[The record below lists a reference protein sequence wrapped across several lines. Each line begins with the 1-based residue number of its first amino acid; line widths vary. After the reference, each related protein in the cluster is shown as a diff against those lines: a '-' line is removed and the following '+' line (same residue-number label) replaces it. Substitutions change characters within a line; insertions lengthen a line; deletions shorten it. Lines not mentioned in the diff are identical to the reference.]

1 MLLFEKLP
9 TANLKN
15 CQLIPST
22 LFFLLLNP
30 PMSLVV
36 VYNLNEYLE
45 GIYLPDA
52 FLVSLDREGKL
63 MHIQQRATVQ
73 TVAARNFPTDAQR
86 DKLLRLVEDLQPKS
100 LEVKYNTSKKPLA
113 LDALLQNEV
122 LRPSI
127 LQFVHRKMD
136 ELLSAIVQHNL
147 PLTKGLDRRVL
158 VKDFLLKLSDEELQ
172 PFLLFQR
179 TETSIRYRLELAS
192 EQERFSANAR
202 DIQPIT
208 NHPAWVTVDW
218 QLYRIADLNGNLVKP
233 FQKKEVVVIPRPS
246 VKTYFERFILKI
258 AEKVDIEAQ
267 GFDLVQHQDL
277 QSCRLEAIPNLF
289 GNNWVLKVEMVYP
302 RFTFLWNYKKQTR
315 TALEFKGEED
325 IRVIQVRRDA
335 AQEAS
340 RIEQLQGFGLQN
352 TSGSYF
358 QLLESEPNTDPFRL
372 LSWLSQQRPAL
383 EQAGFVVVAPRV
395 EDKTIT
401 LSEGLIEL
409 RTEARNDWFDIHG
422 MVKIG
427 DLDIPF
433 LAIARYIREQNR
445 FFPLPD
451 GTFFLIPAEWMARYQ
466 HLSQFAKKDGE
477 SLRLAKSQYTLLND
491 LDFLQ
496 APEMPAEVDHDE
508 HFEVSPLL
516 RATLRPYQTEGVRWL
531 VQLYHNGLGACLAD
545 DMGLGK
551 TLQTIAVLLFAKA
564 QKPKAEA
571 AQATQLAL
579 FQAPADADFLNPLH
593 AIIVLPASL
602 VFNWRQELAKFA
614 PSLSVYEHTGPR
626 RHKDIRL
633 LTRFDVL
640 LTTYQ
645 TALKDVAL
653 LKQIEYTYIVLDESQ
668 YIKNRESK
676 IFKAINS
683 LPAQH
688 RLSLSGTPIENSLS
702 DLWSQMEFANPGLLG
717 SYGFFQRSFMAPIEK
732 EQDEVQ
738 KERLR
743 TMVQPYMLRRTKEA
757 VAQDLPAL
765 STQLFYTEMTEAQ
778 RKLYE
783 KEKSAARNFLL
794 ENFQQGN
801 EQYRIM
807 VLQALTK
814 LRQMVNHP
822 RLVAPEYEDDSGK
835 FRDVLER
842 LEEVR
847 KGGHKALVF
856 SSFVQYLQLFRSELE
871 ANGHRLAWLTGEQSS
886 KERAAAV
893 AQFQS
898 DPDTQFFLLS
908 IKAGGAGLNL
918 TAADYVFIL
927 DPWWNPATEAQAIAR
942 AHRIGQ
948 DKNVFAVKFITRNSI
963 EEKILKLQERKAQL
977 AEDIVE
983 NAGRIAFS
991 RSELEGL
998 LD

>member
-1 MLLFEKLP
+1 M
-9 TANLKN
+9 
-15 CQLIPST
+15 ST
-22 LFFLLLNP
+22 
-30 PMSLVV
+30 VV
-36 VYNLNEYLE
+36 VYNLNQFSE

-52 FLVSLDREGKL
+52 LLVTADRDGRL
-63 MHIQQRATVQ
+63 THIKQRATPQ
-73 TVAARNFPTDAQR
+73 TVAALDFPKDPLR
-86 DKLLRLVEDLQPKS
+86 DKLLRIVEDLQPKA
-100 LEVKYNTSKKPLA
+100 LEDKYNAGRKKPLSLA
-113 LDALLQNEV
+113 QLLETDDIKSV
-122 LRPSI
+122 I
-127 LQFVHRKMD
+127 LNAVHRKMD
-136 ELLSAIVQHNL
+136 EWLGLIVQHRL
-147 PLTKGLDRRVL
+147 PLTKDVDRRGL
-158 VKDFLLKLSDEELQ
+158 VKDFLLELSDEELQ

-179 TETSIRYRLELAS
+179 TETSIRYRLEFVG
-192 EQERFSANAR
+192 EQGRFNANAR
-202 DIQPIT
+202 NIEPIT

-218 QLYRIADLNGNLVKP
+218 RLCRIAHLNGNLVKP

-267 GFDLVQHQDL
+267 GFEVVQHTEL
-277 QSCRLEAIPNLF
+277 QGCHIEPVQNVF
-289 GNNWVLKVEMVYP
+289 GGDWVLKVEMVYS
-302 RFTFLWNYKKQTR
+302 RAVFLWSHKKQSK

-325 IRVIQVRRDA
+325 IRVITVRRDQA
-335 AQEAS
+335 AEAAF
-340 RIEQLQGFGLQN
+340 IEKLRGFGLEN
-352 TSGSYF
+352 ASGSAF
-358 QLLESEPNTDPFRL
+358 QLTEKAPTVDPYHL
-372 LSWLSQQRPAL
+372 LGWLGQQRREL
-383 EQAGFVVVAPRV
+383 EAAGFTLTLPKV
-395 EDKTIT
+395 EDKTIA
-401 LSEGLIEL
+401 LSAATVEL
-409 RTEARNDWFDIHG
+409 RTESRNDWFDIHG
-422 MVKIG
+422 MVRVG
-427 DLDIPF
+427 ELEVPF

-451 GTFFLIPAEWMARYQ
+451 GNFFLIPAEWMARYQ

-477 SLRLAKSQYTLLND
+477 GLRLAKSQYTLLSD
-491 LDFLQ
+491 LEFLEPPKTLVDAQ
-496 APEMPAEVDHDE
+496 APED
-508 HFEVSPLL
+508 FRISPLL
-516 RATLRPYQTEGVRWL
+516 RAELRPYQTDGVRWL

-551 TLQTIAVLLFAKA
+551 TLQTIALLLYAKA
-564 QKPKAEA
+564 EKPKTETV
-571 AQATQLAL
+571 QASQLNL
-579 FQAPADADFLNPLH
+579 FQPASDTGFLNPLH
-593 AIIVLPASL
+593 ALIVLPASL

-614 PSLSVYEHTGPR
+614 PSLTVYEHTGPK

-633 LTRFDVL
+633 ISRFDVV

-645 TALKDVAL
+645 TALKDLEL
-653 LKQIEYTYIVLDESQ
+653 LRQIEYTYVVLDESQ

-676 IFKAINS
+676 VFKALNNLES
-683 LPAQH
+683 EH

-717 SYGFFQRSFMAPIEK
+717 SYGFFQRSFITPIEK
-732 EQDEVQ
+732 GQDEVQ
-738 KERLR
+738 KELLR
-743 TMVQPYMLRRTKEA
+743 TMVQPYLLRRTKEA
-757 VAQDLPAL
+757 VAQDLPPL

-794 ENFQQGN
+794 ENFQPGN

-822 RLVAPEYEDDSGK
+822 RLVLPDYDDDSGK

-847 KGGHKALVF
+847 KGGHKVLVF
-856 SSFVQYLQLFRSELE
+856 SSFVQYLQLFRAELE
-871 ANGHRLAWLTGEQSS
+871 AANYPFAWLTGEQSS
-886 KERAAAV
+886 REREAAV
-893 AQFQS
+893 KQFQT
-898 DPDTQFFLLS
+898 DPATQFFLLS

-927 DPWWNPATEAQAIAR
+927 DPWWNPATESQAIAR

-948 DKNVFAVKFITRNSI
+948 DKNVFALKFITRNSI

-983 NAGRIAFS
+983 NAGRVAFS
-991 RSELEGL
+991 RSDLEAL
-998 LD
+998 LA